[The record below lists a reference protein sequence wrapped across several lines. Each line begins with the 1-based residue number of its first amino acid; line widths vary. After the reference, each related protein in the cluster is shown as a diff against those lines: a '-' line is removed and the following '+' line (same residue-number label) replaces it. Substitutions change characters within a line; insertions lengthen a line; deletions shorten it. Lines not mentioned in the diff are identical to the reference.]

1 MKGETHSRM
10 LPDTFLHGTTPT
22 WPVGSRAG
30 GSQSWAAFDI
40 AQREGPEAERSCCC
54 LLASGTGSWS
64 GRWEQRKAFPGADSP
79 VALLGGMAACAHCI
93 PLLSGEA
100 ASLPQD
106 RSISVLTGRVERA
119 A

>member
-1 MKGETHSRM
+1 MKGETLSRM

-30 GSQSWAAFDI
+30 GSQSWAAFDT

-64 GRWEQRKAFPGADSP
+64 GRWEHRGKLSLGQTLLWHFWGAWLP
-79 VALLGGMAACAHCI
+79 VPTAYPFFLEKQPHY
-93 PLLSGEA
+93 PRTEA
-100 ASLPQD
+100 
-106 RSISVLTGRVERA
+106 
-119 A
+119 